1 MKLLDSSQ
9 SFESCRKRFSP
20 TPFSLHYSFWST
32 NVCWCFLFHAKSW
45 SFNYQFFRGSAF
57 MGLNGTLMERIFGE
71 CRVEKVMILL
81 PQLEDT
87 WRSPFE
93 ALVAFSN
100 QDFWKGCPL
109 LYALLSGRERIGIL
123 MSCLLALP
131 CLGKKHENHCGRVQL
146 PHAWTTGRQSAVR
159 F

>member
-1 MKLLDSSQ
+1 
-9 SFESCRKRFSP
+9 
-20 TPFSLHYSFWST
+20 
-32 NVCWCFLFHAKSW
+32 
-45 SFNYQFFRGSAF
+45 
-57 MGLNGTLMERIFGE
+57 MGLNGTLMERIFGG

-87 WRSPFE
+87 WKRSFG

-123 MSCLLALP
+123 TSCLLA
-131 CLGKKHENHCGRVQL
+131 
-146 PHAWTTGRQSAVR
+146 
-159 F
+159 

>member
-1 MKLLDSSQ
+1 
-9 SFESCRKRFSP
+9 
-20 TPFSLHYSFWST
+20 
-32 NVCWCFLFHAKSW
+32 
-45 SFNYQFFRGSAF
+45 

-100 QDFWKGCPL
+100 QDFWKGWVPSYM
-109 LYALLSGRERIGIL
+109 LY
-123 MSCLLALP
+123 
-131 CLGKKHENHCGRVQL
+131 
-146 PHAWTTGRQSAVR
+146 
-159 F
+159 